1 MEALETKLKIA
12 ELERGA
18 LAAKIEKIENK
29 MDQVKEKMGDME
41 KEIELSIEKA
51 VRDVKGD
58 MDAEMKEREERSVN
72 IVMYGVEESQQ
83 ENVEERKSY
92 NIERAQAVGVE
103 AEGKLEVKFRAGKKG
118 EKPRPM
124 IVKVADE
131 EVRERL
137 LRNARELAK

>member
-1 MEALETKLKIA
+1 MVQV
-12 ELERGA
+12 LERGA

-29 MDQVKEKMGDME
+29 TDQVKEKMGDME
-41 KEIELSIEKA
+41 KEIESGMEKA

-58 MDAEMKEREERSVN
+58 MDAEMKEREERSAN

-83 ENVEERKSY
+83 DNVEERKSY
-92 NIERAQAVGVE
+92 DNERVQAVARAVGVE

-131 EVRERL
+131 EVSPS
-137 LRNARELAK
+137 